1 MEFDKILPLD
11 GPSIDDAKEF
21 LAKYKDEFIVIK
33 IGGSVLNDKSL
44 FKNLIQDICILKKI
58 KFNPILIHGGGKEL
72 TNKLKDQN
80 YKSEFINGL
89 RVTDGKII
97 KIVEE
102 VFINFNK
109 LLIEEI
115 NNNSLKA
122 RTINSKEN
130 NCVIVDKINEKLGFV
145 GKPIDIK
152 DEMILKIIKSGEI
165 PVIAPLG
172 TNLKKEV
179 FNVNA
184 DDIAAIISKKLDAR
198 RLIIISDTAVLDSNK
213 NKISEINSKQAKDL
227 IDKKV
232 ISEGMIPK
240 INNCLEVV
248 NNSQVKGVVILNGKQ
263 PRSILFELLSYE
275 GAGTLIRK

>member
-1 MEFDKILPLD
+1 
-11 GPSIDDAKEF
+11 
-21 LAKYKDEFIVIK
+21 
-33 IGGSVLNDKSL
+33 
-44 FKNLIQDICILKKI
+44 
-58 KFNPILIHGGGKEL
+58 
-72 TNKLKDQN
+72 
-80 YKSEFINGL
+80 
-89 RVTDGKII
+89 
-97 KIVEE
+97 
-102 VFINFNK
+102 
-109 LLIEEI
+109 
-115 NNNSLKA
+115 
-122 RTINSKEN
+122 
-130 NCVIVDKINEKLGFV
+130 
-145 GKPIDIK
+145 
-152 DEMILKIIKSGEI
+152 MILKIIKSGEI

-198 RLIIISDTAVLDSNK
+198 RLIIISDTAVLDSNR

>member
-44 FKNLIQDICILKKI
+44 FKNLIHDICILKKI

-72 TNKLKDQN
+72 TNKLKDLN

-89 RVTDGKII
+89 RVTDVKII

-122 RTINSKEN
+122 KTINSKEN
-130 NCVIVDKINEKLGFV
+130 NCVIVDKINDKLGFV

-184 DDIAAIISKKLDAR
+184 DDIAAIISKKLNAR

-248 NNSQVKGVVILNGKQ
+248 NNSKVKGVVILNGKQ